1 MKKVIVH
8 APATVANL
16 VCGFDVL
23 GMAINQPQDIMEVE
37 LIDEPVIKI
46 KHLDQFNLSTEPKKN
61 VVGVALQALINAYK
75 KPIGF
80 TLTIN
85 KVIKPGSGLGSS
97 AASAAGAVVAA
108 NHLLNNH
115 FTKNQLVEFAMYG
128 EELAGGS
135 KHADNVTP
143 CIYGGIC
150 LIRSNDPLDIIELNA
165 PEFFVTVVHPQIEI
179 KTSEA
184 RAILPKEI
192 LLKDA
197 VIHWGNVAGLVAGF
211 MKYDYGLIGNSLKD
225 NLIEPYRSKLIPGFN
240 EVKIC
245 SYSAGAIGGGI
256 SGSGPSIFMLSTS
269 MEIAKNIEKEMARI
283 YQDLNIDFK
292 TYVTEINTKGVSI
305 IE

>member
-1 MKKVIVH
+1 MKKVVVH

-61 VVGVALQALINAYK
+61 VAGVALQALINAYK

-85 KVIKPGSGLGSS
+85 KIIKPGSGLGSS

-135 KHADNVTP
+135 KHADNVAP

-269 MEIAKNIEKEMARI
+269 MEIAENIEKEMTRI
-283 YQDLNIDFK
+283 YKDLNIDFK
-292 TYVTEINTKGVSI
+292 TYVTEINTKGVAI

>member
-85 KVIKPGSGLGSS
+85 KIIKPGSGLGSS

-135 KHADNVTP
+135 KHADNVAP

-150 LIRSNDPLDIIELNA
+150 LIRSNNPLDIIELNV

-269 MEIAKNIEKEMARI
+269 MEIAKNIEKEMTRI
-283 YQDLNIDFK
+283 YKDLNIDFK
-292 TYVTEINTKGVSI
+292 TYVTEINTKGVAI

>member
-135 KHADNVTP
+135 KHADNVAP

-150 LIRSNDPLDIIELNA
+150 LIRSNDPLDIIELNV

-269 MEIAKNIEKEMARI
+269 MEIAKNIEKEMTRI
-283 YQDLNIDFK
+283 YQDLNIDIK
-292 TYVTEINTKGVSI
+292 TYVTEINTKGISI

>member
-85 KVIKPGSGLGSS
+85 KIIKPGSGLGSS

-135 KHADNVTP
+135 KHADNVAP

-150 LIRSNDPLDIIELNA
+150 LIRSNDPLDIIELNV

-211 MKYDYGLIGNSLKD
+211 MKYDYDLIANSLKD

-269 MEIAKNIEKEMARI
+269 MEIAKNIEKEMTRI
-283 YQDLNIDFK
+283 YKDLNIDFK

>member
-85 KVIKPGSGLGSS
+85 KIIKPGSGLGSS

-135 KHADNVTP
+135 KHADNVAP

-150 LIRSNDPLDIIELNA
+150 LIRSNNPLDIIELNV

-269 MEIAKNIEKEMARI
+269 MEIAKNIEKEMTRI

>member
-85 KVIKPGSGLGSS
+85 KIIKPGSGLGSS

-135 KHADNVTP
+135 KHADNVAP

-150 LIRSNDPLDIIELNA
+150 LIRSNNPLDIIELNV

-211 MKYDYGLIGNSLKD
+211 MKYDYDLIGNSLKD

-269 MEIAKNIEKEMARI
+269 MEIAKNIEKEMTRI
-283 YQDLNIDFK
+283 YKDLNIDFK